1 MDVSYVFA
9 GLVVASRDQAAS
21 WYARLLGRPADML
34 PNDAEATW
42 QLTSATSV
50 YLLADADRAGHG
62 VLSLVV
68 DDLQAQLA
76 QITARG
82 IVTGPVTIPR
92 AVICANW
99 AWRSSTTSDRTPW
112 PARSAS
118 ASRYTDVAEVSCQVA
133 SASFGSMSAGR
144 PSRRAYQLAA
154 WSRLATTRPANT

>member
-82 IVTGPVTIPR
+82 IVTGPVEEIPGAGR
-92 AVICANW
+92 KCAITDPDGNTVSIVQLL
-99 AWRSSTTSDRTPW
+99 AAQRRHRRGCPAARGQPGTAQASGAA
-112 PARSAS
+112 PARAR
-118 ASRYTDVAEVSCQVA
+118 AD
-133 SASFGSMSAGR
+133 R
-144 PSRRAYQLAA
+144 PG
-154 WSRLATTRPANT
+154 

>member
-50 YLLADADRAGHG
+50 YLLADADRAGPG

-68 DDLQAQLA
+68 DALGPKLA
-76 QITARG
+76 QIPAGG
-82 IVTGPVTIPR
+82 IVTGPVEEIPGVGRKCAITDPDGNTVSIVQLLAAQRRSDGLPRYDALPR
-92 AVICANW
+92 AERVGI
-99 AWRSSTTSDRTPW
+99 
-112 PARSAS
+112 
-118 ASRYTDVAEVSCQVA
+118 
-133 SASFGSMSAGR
+133 
-144 PSRRAYQLAA
+144 
-154 WSRLATTRPANT
+154 TRPYRLCARRVLQRRDRR